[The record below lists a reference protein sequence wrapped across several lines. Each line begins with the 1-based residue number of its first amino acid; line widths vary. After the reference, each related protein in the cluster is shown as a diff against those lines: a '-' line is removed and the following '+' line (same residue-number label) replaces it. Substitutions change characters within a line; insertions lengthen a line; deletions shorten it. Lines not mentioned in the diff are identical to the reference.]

1 MIGKLGFIRGSY
13 NSNKQ
18 LLKVIKILPKYHNI
32 VEFGNLELTKK
43 SEVVRNP
50 SHTIL
55 SNVGLGRSAITKNE
69 LPKIHSIAQDQGY
82 TMMFVSIMYPIL
94 FTYIMPL
101 QMVIMR
107 I

>member
-1 MIGKLGFIRGSY
+1 MLGKLGFIRGSY
-13 NSNKQ
+13 KSNKQ

-32 VEFGNLELTKK
+32 VEFGNLELTQKLE
-43 SEVVRNP
+43 SVRNP
-50 SHTIL
+50 SHKIL
-55 SNVGLGRSAITKNE
+55 LNVVLGISEITKNE
-69 LPKIHSIAQDQGY
+69 LPNIHSIAQDQGY

-94 FTYIMPL
+94 LMYIMPL

>member
-1 MIGKLGFIRGSY
+1 MGFVRGSY
-13 NSNKQ
+13 KSNKQ
-18 LLKVIKILPKYHNI
+18 LLKVIKFLPKYHNI
-32 VEFGNLELTKK
+32 VEFGNLELTQK
-43 SEVVRNP
+43 SEAVRNP

-55 SNVGLGRSAITKNE
+55 SNFGLGRSVTTKNE

-82 TMMFVSIMYPIL
+82 TMMFVSIMYLIL

-101 QMVIMR
+101 QMVIMS

>member
-1 MIGKLGFIRGSY
+1 MGFIRGSY
-13 NSNKQ
+13 KSNRQ
-18 LLKVIKILPKYHNI
+18 LLKVIKFLPKYHNI
-32 VEFGNLELTKK
+32 VEFGNLELTQK
-43 SEVVRNP
+43 SEAVRN
-50 SHTIL
+50 SRNIIL

-69 LPKIHSIAQDQGY
+69 LPKIHSIAQDQGC

-94 FTYIMPL
+94 FMYIMPL